1 MIELIYPTDEPAPLA
16 HGSGDAPAE
25 EMLPVVEPSGTVV
38 AQASREWCHGGSM
51 LLHPVVHLHIINR
64 SGEIYLQQ
72 RGAHKDL
79 LPLRWDTAVGGHV
92 SYGEYVQEAL
102 YREAAEELRFF
113 DFNPCWLLAYEYES
127 KREREL
133 VNVFAAVGDFNPQP
147 DPDELNGGRYWTD
160 AEIREAA
167 GSGLLTPNFE
177 SEYAR
182 ISRMLQSLLWLTN
195 STNS

>member
-1 MIELIYPTDEPAPLA
+1 MELVYPGEIAPVLR
-16 HGSGDAPAE
+16 GSDTASAS
-25 EMLPVVEPSGTVV
+25 EMLPVVDANGVV
-38 AQASREWCHGGSM
+38 CAQASRRYCHGGKRP
-51 LLHPVVHLHIINR
+51 LHPVVHLHIVNR
-64 SGEIYLQQ
+64 DGQIYLQQ
-72 RGAHKDL
+72 RSADKDL

-160 AEIREAA
+160 AEIRKAA

-182 ISRMLQSLLWLTN
+182 ISRMLQSLL
-195 STNS
+195 

>member
-16 HGSGDAPAE
+16 HGSGDAAAE

-160 AEIREAA
+160 AEIRKAA

-182 ISRMLQSLLWLTN
+182 ISRMLQSLL
-195 STNS
+195 